1 MKKFLAI
8 LLAVMLLLTFAG
20 CNRDTD
26 TGVNNV
32 TPAPEAFVKP
42 ENYVTVLKV
51 TINPEFNLYLDKD
64 GVVLAVE
71 PVNADAKSVAQD
83 ITATGDIKTVMETIV
98 TATNKGGFVKE
109 NAKVEIKVTEVKD
122 TAVSP
127 MEVLNTAKQTADDSF
142 KKIDATVTVSSSVA
156 DGVTFITADPT
167 PEPTQA
173 PTQAPTQE
181 PTKAPTPKPTPKP
194 TPTPEPVYT
203 TLEEKGGVWGTKYLA
218 NNTLYELNM
227 KLVGKTEFGL
237 SLGDPVNFDEMHPEE
252 QKFCQE
258 FNGKHYYFGRGSGDG
273 LLPTVENGNDVTVS
287 DLDGN
292 KMVLKRTGENTLKV
306 VSVDANFSEISN
318 IPVGTILTYSA
329 KTSE

>member
-1 MKKFLAI
+1 MKKFISI

-20 CNRDTD
+20 CNRDKD
-26 TGVNNV
+26 TGVNQA
-32 TPAPEAFVKP
+32 TPEAFVKP

-71 PVNADAKSVAQD
+71 PVNEDAKSVAKD

-98 TATNKGGFVKE
+98 SATNKGGFVKE
-109 NAKVEIKVTEVKD
+109 NAKVDIKVTEVKD

-127 MEVLNTAKQTADDSF
+127 MEVLNTAKETADDSF

-167 PEPTQA
+167 PDTTTQA
-173 PTQAPTQE
+173 

-203 TLEEKGGVWGTKYLA
+203 TLEKKGGVWGTLYLSG
-218 NNTLYELNM
+218 NTLYRLNM
-227 KLVGKTEFGL
+227 KLVGTTEFGL
-237 SLGDPVNFDEMHPEE
+237 GLGDLVNLDEMHPEE

-258 FNGKHYYFGRGSGDG
+258 FNGKHYYIGRGSGDG

-306 VSVDANFSEISN
+306 VSIDANFSEISN
-318 IPVGTILTYSA
+318 IPVGTVLTYSA

>member
-1 MKKFLAI
+1 
-8 LLAVMLLLTFAG
+8 MLLLTFAG

-32 TPAPEAFVKP
+32 TPEPETFVKP

-51 TINPEFNLYLDKD
+51 TINPEFNLYIAKD

-71 PVNADAKSVAQD
+71 PVNDDAKNVAKD

-98 TATNKGGFVKE
+98 SATNKGGFVKE

-122 TAVSP
+122 ATVSL

-173 PTQAPTQE
+173 

-287 DLDGN
+287 DLGGN